1 MTQPNLFGDD
11 NRQSRSSS
19 LTSLHEIAR
28 ALGGDVSGREV
39 LAPGPGHTAGDR
51 SLSVILGDNGDIV
64 VHSFAGGDP
73 IALKDYVRS
82 KCGMPQWKPNAGGS
96 GINGH
101 HAPKRGRPKVVA
113 MYKYQ
118 QADGT
123 PYLRV
128 QRTETKAF
136 WQAHWNGTG
145 WAKGKPAGP
154 KIPYR
159 LPELAQRPDEPV
171 WIVEGEGCAD
181 RLASL
186 GILAT
191 TASEGAGKWTP
202 DLNEHF
208 RRRDVFVLPDNDDV
222 GRKHARHVATNLFG
236 IARSV
241 TVVDLPNLPEHGD
254 VVDWLDADGSVDELR
269 TLSAKTPPFR
279 VEEGERHSPD
289 ESPLPDPPRKRRLIH
304 FRELLSLSSEPAYL
318 IKGLVPRTGLVVVW
332 GQRSCGKSFWL
343 MDLLMHVALGRPYRG
358 RKVVQGPVAYCA
370 FEGQD
375 GYRRRAMGFSQ
386 HHRLADDADP
396 PFHFSGGAM
405 LFAKDYPS
413 LIADIKAEL
422 DPGSRPVAVVLDT
435 LNRSIDGSES
445 DDEVM
450 GAYIRAADAVREAF
464 GCVVIIVHH
473 CGYNEKRPRGHSSLT
488 DAADAQIAITRDGDT
503 ITAEV
508 EKMKDGPEG
517 ETIIS
522 ELLLVRIGTDPDG
535 DPITSRV
542 VVEGHATPVESAAA
556 TATKSEERQH
566 SPLYMVLMDTS
577 DGAPPVQIGGN
588 GRLVRAVAEDVVR
601 GAFDE
606 RCGPAKSKD
615 ARRMRWTRALK
626 DAGDWIGSAMV
637 DGSKMLWLEQAE
649 RTNEHRNCS
658 RRSHAAQ

>member
-1 MTQPNLFGDD
+1 M
-11 NRQSRSSS
+11 
-19 LTSLHEIAR
+19 
-28 ALGGDVSGREV
+28 
-39 LAPGPGHTAGDR
+39 
-51 SLSVILGDNGDIV
+51 
-64 VHSFAGGDP
+64 
-73 IALKDYVRS
+73 
-82 KCGMPQWKPNAGGS
+82 
-96 GINGH
+96 
-101 HAPKRGRPKVVA
+101 
-113 MYKYQ
+113 
-118 QADGT
+118 
-123 PYLRV
+123 
-128 QRTETKAF
+128 
-136 WQAHWNGTG
+136 
-145 WAKGKPAGP
+145 
-154 KIPYR
+154 
-159 LPELAQRPDEPV
+159 
-171 WIVEGEGCAD
+171 
-181 RLASL
+181 
-186 GILAT
+186 
-191 TASEGAGKWTP
+191 
-202 DLNEHF
+202 
-208 RRRDVFVLPDNDDV
+208 LPDNDNV

-254 VVDWLDADGSVDELR
+254 VVDWLDAGGTVDELR
-269 TLSAKTPPFR
+269 TLSAKAPPFR

-289 ESPLPDPPRKRRLIH
+289 ESPLPDPPRKRRLIR

-318 IKGLVPRTGLVVVW
+318 IKGLVPRAGLVVVW

-386 HHRLADDADP
+386 HHQLADDADP

-488 DAADAQIAITRDGDT
+488 AAADAQIAITRDGDT
-503 ITAEV
+503 VTAEV

-542 VVEGHATPVESAAA
+542 VVEGHATPAEAAAA
-556 TATKSEERQH
+556 TATKSEERQD
-566 SPLYMVLMDTS
+566 SPLYMALMDTL
-577 DGAPPVQIGGN
+577 DGAPLVQIGGN

-601 GAFDE
+601 EAFDE
-606 RCGPAKSKD
+606 RRGPAKSKD

-626 DAGDWIGSAMV
+626 DAGDWVGSAMV